1 VLLTLDNLHYDYI
14 CVIVAFRKCYHSRVL
29 SASLIVEARR
39 RAGLSQRE
47 LAFRL
52 GKRQAEIAR
61 WERGHVIPSLER
73 LRDVVAACG
82 LELTVALAAADNS
95 YVVSITEALQLP
107 ARERLARSLA
117 AADRGRRARALATGA
132 PAPAVLNVSGVLQA
146 LAEPSVAYVLI
157 GEVAEVMH
165 GSPLMPTAGVITIVP
180 RAGERARLD
189 SALEVMHASPLSEP
203 PERAFDAP
211 ERWQLALHGLE
222 LVIAPAPAG
231 TYGYDDVR
239 RDTVRIR
246 LGEDLEVSV
255 ASLVD
260 LVRVAEASTDTH
272 DRARVPAL
280 RATLELATT
289 SAAGDAAA
297 A

>member
-1 VLLTLDNLHYDYI
+1 
-14 CVIVAFRKCYHSRVL
+14 VL

-47 LAFRL
+47 LALRL

-61 WERGHVIPSLER
+61 WERGHVTPSLER

-82 LELTVALAAADNS
+82 LELTVGLTAADDS
-95 YVVSITEALQLP
+95 YAEPITAALTLP
-107 ARERLARSLA
+107 ARERLRRSLA
-117 AADRGRRARALATGA
+117 AADRGRRARALATDA
-132 PAPAVLNVSGVLQA
+132 PAPAALDVLGFLEV
-146 LAEPSVAYVLI
+146 LAEANVTYVLV
-157 GEVAEVMH
+157 GEIAEMLH

-189 SALEVMHASPLSEP
+189 TALLALQASPLSEP
-203 PERAFDAP
+203 SERTVDAP
-211 ERWQLALHGLE
+211 ERWQLDTYGLE

-231 TYGYDDVR
+231 TQGYDDLR
-239 RDTVRIR
+239 RDAITVRLAANLDVR
-246 LGEDLEVSV
+246 A
-255 ASLVD
+255 ASLID
-260 LVRVAEASTDTH
+260 LVRIAETSTAPH

-280 RATLELATT
+280 RQALELATT